1 MASVSESMTRMNG
14 TTPDVLPFSPTFSPI
29 ERKLPQYEP
38 MPPPRAASQTFS
50 FHRPTMPSSES
61 VASLRKQEIGRP
73 RLVPPLDST
82 GVAGM
87 NHKLEM

>member
-1 MASVSESMTRMNG
+1 MARVSESMTRMKG
-14 TTPDVLPFSPTFSPI
+14 TTPEVLPFMPTFSPI
-29 ERKLPQYEP
+29 ERRLPQYEP

-61 VASLRKQEIGRP
+61 LASFRKQEIGKP
-73 RLVPPLDST
+73 RLVPPLLST

-87 NHKLEM
+87 NHRLLM